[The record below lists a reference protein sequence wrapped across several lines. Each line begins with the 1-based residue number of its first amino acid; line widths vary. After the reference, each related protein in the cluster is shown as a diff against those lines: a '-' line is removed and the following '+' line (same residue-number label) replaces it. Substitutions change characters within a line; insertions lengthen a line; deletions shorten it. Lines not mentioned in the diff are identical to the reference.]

1 MSSLSQFKHK
11 HKVLNVFEDVDN
23 TIPPLR
29 KIFGVNYLYTDLV
42 GMDRVVSS
50 STKTCKS
57 GKVVGEIISLAT
69 EYFGL
74 DSIAIKEQTNRL
86 LWVGANKRN
95 LYSIPRLGGTIYLS
109 PTVPEDYRM
118 FWDGGLIKQEGSD
131 VGDYELVGAGFVVLN
146 KSNNAYGMVP
156 LNYNINWLDNN
167 ISVIIL
173 YLIRSANR
181 IAFYVKP
188 IGIDLVCIQSYNTSV
203 YVLEEIIF
211 STDGKINKRDI
222 KPLTYSDDLF
232 IVEKDKWAFTDMVGI
247 KLRLCRG
254 NSSGELSPKTI
265 RVTKRTRDIPHVKW
279 VVV

>member
-11 HKVLNVFEDVDN
+11 HKVLNVFEDVDA

-29 KIFGVNYLYTDLV
+29 KMYGVNYLYADLV

-50 STKTCKS
+50 STKTCKP
-57 GKVVGEIISLAT
+57 GKVVGDVISLAV

-74 DSIAIKEQTNRL
+74 GPIPISDQTNRL
-86 LWVGANKRN
+86 LWVGANKRH
-95 LYSIPRLGGTIYLS
+95 LYSIPRLGGNIYLS
-109 PTVPEDYRM
+109 PVVPDDYRM
-118 FWDGGLIKQEGSD
+118 FWDDGLVKQEDSD
-131 VGDYELVGAGFVVLN
+131 VGDYELVGAGFIVLN

-173 YLIRSANR
+173 YLIRSGNR

-188 IGIDLVCIQSYNTSV
+188 IGIDLVCIQSYNTNV
-203 YVLEEIIF
+203 YVLEEVMF
-211 STDGKINKRDI
+211 RKDGKTNKRDI
-222 KPLTYSDDLF
+222 KPLAYSKDLF
-232 IVEKDKWAFTDMVGI
+232 IIEKDKWAFTDVVGI
-247 KLRLCRG
+247 KFRLCRG
-254 NSSGELSPKTI
+254 TSSGEMSPKTI
-265 RVTKRTRDIPHVKW
+265 RPIKKTHNIPHTKW